1 LLRDRRARGPEHFWA
16 MVLPPAPIIDPSG
29 GAGSRSTGDRVPKQ
43 NKGQQRWRSG
53 KAPEWAPSDEGAA
66 AGGARAPR
74 QVEEPAVISGSAG
87 AVTHDATDR
96 RLRRLAEGRAAAEG
110 RRRHVADAEILE
122 GDGDDDDDDEREQRH
137 GRHAEEEE
145 EEGGGEEVVK
155 AESDADES
163 EDEDKLEAR
172 RARVREL
179 AKRRREQEGEEE
191 EMVAE
196 EEDEEK
202 AGESSDSW
210 EYETDSEGEDEVR
223 LVKPVFV
230 AKTNRATLE
239 ERERIEKEEQELEK
253 ANLARAE
260 QRKKETRKMVAEEL
274 QREQQ
279 AVLDRQQRQKHEDTD
294 DEGNE
299 EEEFDK
305 WRLREL
311 RRIKR

>member
-1 LLRDRRARGPEHFWA
+1 

-29 GAGSRSTGDRVPKQ
+29 GAGARSTGDRVPKQ

-53 KAPEWAPSDEGAA
+53 KAPEWAPSDEGPA
-66 AGGARAPR
+66 AGVRAPR
-74 QVEEPAVISGSAG
+74 QVEEPVVVSGSAG
-87 AVTHDATDR
+87 TVTHDATDR

-110 RRRHVADAEILE
+110 RRRHVEDAEILE
-122 GDGDDDDDDEREQRH
+122 GDGDDDDDEREQRH
-137 GRHAEEEE
+137 GRHAEEEDQGE
-145 EEGGGEEVVK
+145 EEEVK

-202 AGESSDSW
+202 AGDSSDSW

-230 AKTNRATLE
+230 TKTNRATLE
-239 ERERIEKEEQELEK
+239 ERERIEKEETELEK

-260 QRKKETRKMVAEEL
+260 QRKKETRKMVADEL

-279 AVLDRQQRQKHEDTD
+279 AVRDRQMRQVRP
-294 DEGNE
+294 GNHVGS
-299 EEEFDK
+299 
-305 WRLREL
+305 WL
-311 RRIKR
+311 IGS